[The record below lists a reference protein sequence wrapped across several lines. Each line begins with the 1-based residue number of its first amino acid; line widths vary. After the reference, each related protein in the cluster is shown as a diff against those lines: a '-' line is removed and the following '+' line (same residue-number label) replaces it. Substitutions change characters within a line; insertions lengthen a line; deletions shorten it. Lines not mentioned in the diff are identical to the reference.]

1 MKGDGKMKRDD
12 PGRVAYRVSIVSIA
26 ANIGL
31 SLAKLAAGVIASSGA
46 MISDALHSASD
57 VLSTLIVIFG
67 IRLSRK
73 EADES
78 HPYGHE
84 RFECVSAI
92 VLAVILCATGIGI
105 GISGIRKIFS
115 GEELKTPGW
124 LALGAAVLSIAV
136 KEIMYQYTVRAAK
149 KINSP
154 SLRADAW
161 HHRSDALS
169 SVGSFAGILGALL
182 GLPVLDPIASVL
194 IAALVV
200 KVSVDIF
207 VDAVR
212 RMTDRACDEGTVEE
226 LNEIILGIDGVMSV
240 DLIRTRLFGDKIY
253 VDVEIGADGN
263 MSLSESHEVAENVH
277 HAIEAYSPNV
287 KHCMVHVNP
296 K

>member
-1 MKGDGKMKRDD
+1 MKHDESAA
-12 PGRVAYRVSIVSIA
+12 VAYRVSVVSIA

-31 SLAKLAAGVIASSGA
+31 SVIKLAAGVIASSGA

-67 IRLSRK
+67 IRISRK
-73 EADES
+73 APDES

-92 VLAVILCATGIGI
+92 VLAVVLCATGIGI
-105 GISGIRKIFS
+105 GISGIRKMFS
-115 GEELKTPGW
+115 GEVLKAPGW
-124 LALGAAVLSIAV
+124 LALAAAVLSIAV
-136 KEIMYQYTVRAAK
+136 KEIMYHYTVRAAK

-169 SVGSFAGILGALL
+169 SVGSFVGIFGAML
-182 GLPVLDPIASVL
+182 GLPILDPIASVL

-207 VDAVR
+207 IDAVR
-212 RMTDRACDEGTVEE
+212 RMTDRSCDEKTVEE
-226 LNEIILGIDGVMSV
+226 LKRVILGVDGVMSV
-240 DLIRTRLFGDKIY
+240 DLVRTRLFGDKIY

-263 MSLSESHEVAENVH
+263 MTLTESHGVAENVH
-277 HAIEAYSPNV
+277 DAIEGYSPSV

>member
-1 MKGDGKMKRDD
+1 MKGDSSAA
-12 PGRVAYRVSIVSIA
+12 VAYRVSVVSIA
-26 ANIGL
+26 ANLGL
-31 SLAKLAAGVIASSGA
+31 SVIKLAAGIAASSGA

-73 EADES
+73 EADDS

-92 VLAVILCATGIGI
+92 VLAVVLCATGIGI

-115 GEELKTPGW
+115 GEELKAPGW
-124 LALGAAVLSIAV
+124 LALAAAVLSIAV
-136 KEIMYQYTVRAAK
+136 KEAMYHYTVRAAK

-154 SLRADAW
+154 SLKADAW

-169 SVGSFAGILGALL
+169 SVGSFVGILGALL
-182 GLPVLDPIASVL
+182 GLPILDPIASVL

-207 VDAVR
+207 IDAVR
-212 RMTDRACDEGTVEE
+212 RMTDRSCDEKTVEE
-226 LNEIILGIDGVMSV
+226 LREVILGIDGVMSV

-253 VDVEIGADGN
+253 VDVEIGADGKTT
-263 MSLSESHEVAENVH
+263 LEESHEVAENVH
-277 HAIEAYSPNV
+277 AAIEGYSPNV